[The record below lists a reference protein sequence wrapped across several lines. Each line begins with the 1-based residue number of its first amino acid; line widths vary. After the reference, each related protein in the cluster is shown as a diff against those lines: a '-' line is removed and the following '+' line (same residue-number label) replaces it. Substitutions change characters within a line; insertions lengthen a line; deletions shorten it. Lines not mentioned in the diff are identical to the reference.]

1 MNTIIQALANSV
13 KLGHMTIEQVPI
25 PLREAV
31 ETIDEEKVIEEPREI
46 EVPLGGDSER
56 LDELTE
62 TINILID
69 NEE

>member
-31 ETIDEEKVIEEPREI
+31 ETIDEEKVIGR
-46 EVPLGGDSER
+46 
-56 LDELTE
+56 T
-62 TINILID
+62 
-69 NEE
+69 